1 MKINKKLIT
10 IVQILI
16 VAYILYY
23 FKSGNISI
31 FNGSKTPSPTPVPPR
46 ATIAPTATRQPT
58 SPPSLPTQMVKAI
71 PSTISD
77 SDPVVDC
84 KIGLSCATMK
94 IKKSTCATYQ
104 VCCTLGNDHIP
115 MKTMD
120 ECYSALSDYQKQI
133 IPTTQ
138 KSVIDSSTYVFPTY
152 VFPTWKPFPTF
163 APLPTFGPFPTFEPL
178 PTFKFTSP

>member
-1 MKINKKLIT
+1 
-10 IVQILI
+10 
-16 VAYILYY
+16 
-23 FKSGNISI
+23 
-31 FNGSKTPSPTPVPPR
+31 
-46 ATIAPTATRQPT
+46 
-58 SPPSLPTQMVKAI
+58 
-71 PSTISD
+71 
-77 SDPVVDC
+77 
-84 KIGLSCATMK
+84 
-94 IKKSTCATYQ
+94 
-104 VCCTLGNDHIP
+104 